1 MKSFVIF
8 ITVFP
13 VCWEV
18 VLSLDRKMDGG
29 WGMSC
34 LLVES
39 DPSAGFEGNEL
50 VLNDLLLSVG
60 RNISKQRLVVGTK
73 GVWVS
78 CGSMY

>member
-1 MKSFVIF
+1 
-8 ITVFP
+8 
-13 VCWEV
+13 
-18 VLSLDRKMDGG
+18 
-29 WGMSC
+29 MSC